1 MANCKNCA
9 LIQRC
14 TRTDGLLFCSD
25 FLPKITYCKDC
36 VHTSLVYSDCCVC
49 KLYGVKELEDF
60 CSNGEQKLPPLTA
73 KDIIAMTPKEFNNN
87 RERIIEFIK
96 TLKGK

>member
-1 MANCKNCA
+1 MANCKQCA

-14 TRTDGLLFCSD
+14 TRTDDLPFCPD
-25 FLPKITYCKDC
+25 FLPHITYCKDC
-36 VHTSLVYSDCCVC
+36 VYAPIVYSDCCVC

-60 CSNGEQKLPPLTA
+60 CSDGVPKPTALTA
-73 KDIIAMTPKEFNNN
+73 KEIIAMTPEEFNKN

-96 TLKGK
+96 TLKGE

>member
-14 TRTDGLLFCSD
+14 TRTDDLPFCPD
-25 FLPKITYCKDC
+25 FLPQITYCKDC
-36 VHTSLVYSDCCVC
+36 VYAPIVYSDCCVC
-49 KLYGVKELEDF
+49 KLYGVKELEDY
-60 CSNGEQKLPPLTA
+60 CSDGEQKPIALTA
-73 KDIIAMTPKEFNNN
+73 KDIIAMTPEEFNNN

-96 TLKGK
+96 TLKGE